1 MFSLMSVCIHA
12 CIQSVCYNGWVEIL
26 AKECPQEP
34 VKEGNEGKSLFLLF
48 YSIVSPLAVFQM
60 QSNTLELSAKND
72 LLCFQDEDRE
82 SF

>member
-1 MFSLMSVCIHA
+1 M
-12 CIQSVCYNGWVEIL
+12 
-26 AKECPQEP
+26 
-34 VKEGNEGKSLFLLF
+34 KEGNEGKSLFLLF
-48 YSIVSPLAVFQM
+48 YSIVSLLAVFQM

>member
-1 MFSLMSVCIHA
+1 M
-12 CIQSVCYNGWVEIL
+12 
-26 AKECPQEP
+26 
-34 VKEGNEGKSLFLLF
+34 KEGNKGKSLFLLF